1 MNVEEMIFC
10 QCCGMPMQA
19 AADFGTEADG
29 TASTDYCVY
38 CYKGGSFTQECTMEE
53 MIRHCAQFHKEFKHG
68 DGSSLPVK
76 KPSQACGSFFRISN
90 GGGNRYGQT
99 VNPDVWRLF
108 SPEFTETHL
117 KLMP

>member
-29 TASTDYCVY
+29 TASADYCVY

-53 MIRHCAQFHKEFKHG
+53 MIREEAVASMRQFFPNLK
-68 DGSSLPVK
+68 
-76 KPSQACGSFFRISN
+76 R
-90 GGGNRYGQT
+90 
-99 VNPDVWRLF
+99 WR
-108 SPEFTETHL
+108 
-117 KLMP
+117 K